1 MDGTID
7 RSLGRGYAGRGYYWF
22 QRSNLVRPSRQLPQ
36 RSPPRDR
43 AIHTQEPGRP
53 RLPGDDRGSEG
64 VYTPLEDSNASLPQ
78 TGPERAVDG
87 VQVRRVRRGADV
99 RTFAQENGRR
109 ETVRSRAHAVA
120 VACASKMA
128 RSWCGVKSFICGVR
142 DSVSFRRA
150 VPFPRDSTSTKIA
163 LAGLC

>member
-53 RLPGDDRGSEG
+53 RLRGDDRGSES
-64 VYTPLEDSNASLPQ
+64 VHTPLEDPNASLPK
-78 TGPERAVDG
+78 TGSECAVDG
-87 VQVRRVRRGADV
+87 VQMRRVRRGADV
-99 RTFAQENGRR
+99 RTLAQENGRR
-109 ETVRSRAHAVA
+109 ETVRRRAHAVA
-120 VACASKMA
+120 VACAS
-128 RSWCGVKSFICGVR
+128 RILDNSFLR
-142 DSVSFRRA
+142 
-150 VPFPRDSTSTKIA
+150 
-163 LAGLC
+163 